1 MDLRNYLIE
10 GFEYDLWAN
19 RIWLAVLPTISDT
32 ETREK
37 FQHVLNHILGA
48 QRNWLERCGGHNPE
62 LTYDLD
68 ADFEATAKAWQAFLR
83 TANLEE
89 EIHYST
95 KAGDRCVNYLR
106 QIVLHVMNHGT
117 YHRGHLRGLAQAY
130 GIEDFEDTDLVRY
143 IRLKSKATA
152 G

>member
-1 MDLRNYLIE
+1 MDLRNYVVE

-19 RIWLAVLPTISDT
+19 RCWLAVLPKISTD
-32 ETREK
+32 ETREQ

-48 QRNWLERCGGHNPE
+48 QRNWLERCGGHNPP

-68 ADFEATAKAWQAFLR
+68 SDFEASAKAWQRFLR

-89 EIHYST
+89 EIHYSS
-95 KAGDRCVNYLR
+95 ASGDRYVNFLR

-117 YHRGHLRGLAQAY
+117 YHRGHLRGLAQSH
-130 GIEDFEDTDLVRY
+130 GITDFEDTDLISY
-143 IRLKSKATA
+143 IRLKSQPVAD
-152 G
+152 